1 MNKFFKLIFVL
12 CAICGF
18 TQAQAQPARPKLV
31 VGLVVDQMRWDYL
44 CRYQDRYCEG
54 GFKRLLNEGFS
65 YENCRIPYIPSVT
78 AIGHTSIYTG
88 SVPSIHGIAGNNF
101 MKDGKKTYCTE
112 DNTVKPVGSNGK
124 AGMESPRNM
133 WCTTIGDE
141 LRIAT
146 NDRSKV
152 IGVAI
157 KDRAAILPAG
167 HHANGA
173 YWFDPEAGKF
183 ITSSFYMDKL
193 PAWVNNFNKQNFL
206 RGGYFVHQFGY
217 QSATSSSFKV
227 SMEEPETHSAFG
239 VGGRLVGL
247 MYEHSDDKFMGTGS
261 AYTDAQSF
269 KKQTNQ
275 TGYQGT
281 GFLTRLVYH
290 PLIEKGNLFHVGIGL
305 NYELAAENRSNM
317 EFKAPYPVRVAGINA
332 IGAKI
337 TDAKSDFKF
346 SGELMAAKGHVG
358 IEGKYIF
365 MNVDR
370 KGDAKSYNAWGAYG
384 NLRFLLNNEYEYV
397 KNDAGIAT
405 PAPKSWELVAAYNYT
420 DMNDAK
426 AGFHG
431 GKLSD
436 WALTMNYYINK
447 YMIWRVSG
455 HIVRAGESDY
465 SGFNKNT
472 FRVIETRLQFKF

>member
-1 MNKFFKLIFVL
+1 MAAALVM
-12 CAICGF
+12 GF
-18 TQAQAQPARPKLV
+18 AAAANAQENKLV
-31 VGLVVDQMRWDYL
+31 VKPSGRILMDAAFLNSSNKTVDEQCVDGVNVPDIRIGMKVSYGKW
-44 CRYQDRYCEG
+44 EG
-54 GFKRLLNEGFS
+54 K
-65 YENCRIPYIPSVT
+65 
-78 AIGHTSIYTG
+78 ADIGYARG
-88 SVPSIHGIAGNNF
+88 SVSP
-101 MKDGKKTYCTE
+101 KD
-112 DNTVKPVGSNGK
+112 
-124 AGMESPRNM
+124 
-133 WCTTIGDE
+133 I
-141 LRIAT
+141 
-146 NDRSKV
+146 
-152 IGVAI
+152 
-157 KDRAAILPAG
+157 
-167 HHANGA
+167 
-173 YWFDPEAGKF
+173 F
-183 ITSSFYMDKL
+183 IQY
-193 PAWVNNFNKQNFL
+193 NFNKQNFL

-261 AYTDAQSF
+261 VYTDAQSF
-269 KKQTNQ
+269 KKQTNH

-281 GFLTRLVYH
+281 GLLTRLVYH

-358 IEGKYIF
+358 IEGQYIF

-370 KGDAKSYNAWGAYG
+370 KGDAKSYKAWGAYG

>member
-1 MNKFFKLIFVL
+1 MAAALVM
-12 CAICGF
+12 GF
-18 TQAQAQPARPKLV
+18 AAAANAQENKLV
-31 VGLVVDQMRWDYL
+31 VKPSGRILMDAAFLNSSNKAVDEQCVDGVNVPDIRIGMKVSYGKW
-44 CRYQDRYCEG
+44 EG
-54 GFKRLLNEGFS
+54 K
-65 YENCRIPYIPSVT
+65 
-78 AIGHTSIYTG
+78 ADIGYARG
-88 SVPSIHGIAGNNF
+88 SVSP
-101 MKDGKKTYCTE
+101 KD
-112 DNTVKPVGSNGK
+112 
-124 AGMESPRNM
+124 
-133 WCTTIGDE
+133 I
-141 LRIAT
+141 
-146 NDRSKV
+146 
-152 IGVAI
+152 
-157 KDRAAILPAG
+157 
-167 HHANGA
+167 
-173 YWFDPEAGKF
+173 F
-183 ITSSFYMDKL
+183 IQY
-193 PAWVNNFNKQNFL
+193 NFNKQNFL

-247 MYEHSDDKFMGTGS
+247 MYEHSDNKFMGTGS
-261 AYTDAQSF
+261 VYTDAQSF
-269 KKQTNQ
+269 KKQTNH

-281 GFLTRLVYH
+281 GLLTRLVYH

-358 IEGKYIF
+358 IEGQYIF

-472 FRVIETRLQFKF
+472 FRVIETRIQFKF

>member
-1 MNKFFKLIFVL
+1 MAAALVM
-12 CAICGF
+12 GF
-18 TQAQAQPARPKLV
+18 AAAANAQENKLV
-31 VGLVVDQMRWDYL
+31 VKPSGRILMDAAFLSSSNKAVDEQCVDGVNVPDIRIGMKVSYGKW
-44 CRYQDRYCEG
+44 EG
-54 GFKRLLNEGFS
+54 K
-65 YENCRIPYIPSVT
+65 
-78 AIGHTSIYTG
+78 ADIGYARG
-88 SVPSIHGIAGNNF
+88 SVSP
-101 MKDGKKTYCTE
+101 KD
-112 DNTVKPVGSNGK
+112 
-124 AGMESPRNM
+124 
-133 WCTTIGDE
+133 I
-141 LRIAT
+141 
-146 NDRSKV
+146 
-152 IGVAI
+152 
-157 KDRAAILPAG
+157 
-167 HHANGA
+167 
-173 YWFDPEAGKF
+173 F
-183 ITSSFYMDKL
+183 IQY
-193 PAWVNNFNKQNFL
+193 NFNKENFL

-247 MYEHSDDKFMGTGS
+247 MYEHSDNKFMGTGS
-261 AYTDAQSF
+261 VYTDAQSF

-281 GFLTRLVYH
+281 GLLTRLVYH

-337 TDAKSDFKF
+337 TDAKNDFKF
-346 SGELMAAKGHVG
+346 SGEVMAAKGHVG
-358 IEGKYIF
+358 IEGQYIF

-370 KGDAKSYNAWGAYG
+370 KGDAKSYKAWGAYG

-472 FRVIETRLQFKF
+472 FRVIETRIQFKF

>member
-1 MNKFFKLIFVL
+1 MAAALVM
-12 CAICGF
+12 GF
-18 TQAQAQPARPKLV
+18 AAAANAQENKLV
-31 VGLVVDQMRWDYL
+31 VKPSGRILMDAAFLSSSNKAVDEQCVDGVNVPDIRIGMKVSYGKW
-44 CRYQDRYCEG
+44 EG
-54 GFKRLLNEGFS
+54 K
-65 YENCRIPYIPSVT
+65 
-78 AIGHTSIYTG
+78 ADIGYARG
-88 SVPSIHGIAGNNF
+88 SVSP
-101 MKDGKKTYCTE
+101 KD
-112 DNTVKPVGSNGK
+112 
-124 AGMESPRNM
+124 
-133 WCTTIGDE
+133 I
-141 LRIAT
+141 
-146 NDRSKV
+146 
-152 IGVAI
+152 
-157 KDRAAILPAG
+157 
-167 HHANGA
+167 
-173 YWFDPEAGKF
+173 F
-183 ITSSFYMDKL
+183 IQY
-193 PAWVNNFNKQNFL
+193 NFNKENFL

-247 MYEHSDDKFMGTGS
+247 MYEHSDNKFMGTGS
-261 AYTDAQSF
+261 VYTDAQSF

-281 GFLTRLVYH
+281 GLLTRLVYH

-337 TDAKSDFKF
+337 TDAKNDFKF
-346 SGELMAAKGHVG
+346 SGEVMAAKGHVG
-358 IEGKYIF
+358 IEGQYIF

-370 KGDAKSYNAWGAYG
+370 KGDAKSYKAWGAYG

>member
-1 MNKFFKLIFVL
+1 MKKYIMAAALVM
-12 CAICGF
+12 GF
-18 TQAQAQPARPKLV
+18 AAAANAQENKLV
-31 VGLVVDQMRWDYL
+31 VKPSGRILMDAAFLNSSNKAVDEQCVDGVNVPDIRIGMKVSYGKW
-44 CRYQDRYCEG
+44 EG
-54 GFKRLLNEGFS
+54 K
-65 YENCRIPYIPSVT
+65 
-78 AIGHTSIYTG
+78 ADIGYARG
-88 SVPSIHGIAGNNF
+88 SVSP
-101 MKDGKKTYCTE
+101 KD
-112 DNTVKPVGSNGK
+112 
-124 AGMESPRNM
+124 
-133 WCTTIGDE
+133 I
-141 LRIAT
+141 
-146 NDRSKV
+146 
-152 IGVAI
+152 
-157 KDRAAILPAG
+157 
-167 HHANGA
+167 
-173 YWFDPEAGKF
+173 F
-183 ITSSFYMDKL
+183 IQY
-193 PAWVNNFNKQNFL
+193 NFNKQNFL

-247 MYEHSDDKFMGTGS
+247 MYEHSDNKFMGTGS
-261 AYTDAQSF
+261 IYTDAQSF
-269 KKQTNQ
+269 KKQTNH
-275 TGYQGT
+275 TGYQGS

-358 IEGKYIF
+358 IEGQYIF

-370 KGDAKSYNAWGAYG
+370 KGDAKSYKAWGAYG

>member
-1 MNKFFKLIFVL
+1 MKKYMMAAALVM
-12 CAICGF
+12 GF
-18 TQAQAQPARPKLV
+18 AAAANAQENKLV
-31 VGLVVDQMRWDYL
+31 VKPSGRILMDAAFLSSSNKAVDEQCVDGVNVPDIRIGMKVSYGKW
-44 CRYQDRYCEG
+44 EG
-54 GFKRLLNEGFS
+54 K
-65 YENCRIPYIPSVT
+65 
-78 AIGHTSIYTG
+78 ADIGYARG
-88 SVPSIHGIAGNNF
+88 SVSP
-101 MKDGKKTYCTE
+101 KD
-112 DNTVKPVGSNGK
+112 
-124 AGMESPRNM
+124 
-133 WCTTIGDE
+133 I
-141 LRIAT
+141 
-146 NDRSKV
+146 
-152 IGVAI
+152 
-157 KDRAAILPAG
+157 
-167 HHANGA
+167 
-173 YWFDPEAGKF
+173 F
-183 ITSSFYMDKL
+183 IQY
-193 PAWVNNFNKQNFL
+193 NFNKENFL

-247 MYEHSDDKFMGTGS
+247 MYEHSDNKFMGTGS
-261 AYTDAQSF
+261 IYTDAQSF

-281 GFLTRLVYH
+281 GLLTRLVYH

-337 TDAKSDFKF
+337 TDAKNDFKF

-358 IEGKYIF
+358 IEGQYIY

-472 FRVIETRLQFKF
+472 FRVIETRIQFKF

>member
-1 MNKFFKLIFVL
+1 MAAALVM
-12 CAICGF
+12 GF
-18 TQAQAQPARPKLV
+18 AAAANAQENKLV
-31 VGLVVDQMRWDYL
+31 VKPSGRILMDAAFLNSSNKTVDEQCVDGVNVPDIRIGMKVSYGKW
-44 CRYQDRYCEG
+44 EG
-54 GFKRLLNEGFS
+54 K
-65 YENCRIPYIPSVT
+65 
-78 AIGHTSIYTG
+78 ADIGYARG
-88 SVPSIHGIAGNNF
+88 SVSP
-101 MKDGKKTYCTE
+101 KD
-112 DNTVKPVGSNGK
+112 
-124 AGMESPRNM
+124 
-133 WCTTIGDE
+133 I
-141 LRIAT
+141 
-146 NDRSKV
+146 
-152 IGVAI
+152 
-157 KDRAAILPAG
+157 
-167 HHANGA
+167 
-173 YWFDPEAGKF
+173 F
-183 ITSSFYMDKL
+183 IQY
-193 PAWVNNFNKQNFL
+193 NFNKQNFL

-247 MYEHSDDKFMGTGS
+247 MYEHSDNKFMGTGS
-261 AYTDAQSF
+261 IYTDAQSF
-269 KKQTNQ
+269 KKQTNH
-275 TGYQGT
+275 TGYQGS

-337 TDAKSDFKF
+337 TDAKNDFKF

-358 IEGKYIF
+358 IEGQYIF

-370 KGDAKSYNAWGAYG
+370 KGDAKSYKAWGAYG

>member
-1 MNKFFKLIFVL
+1 MKKYMMAAALVM
-12 CAICGF
+12 GF
-18 TQAQAQPARPKLV
+18 AAAANAQENKLV
-31 VGLVVDQMRWDYL
+31 VKPSGRILMDAAFLNSSNKAVDEQCVDGVNVPDIRIGMKVSYGKW
-44 CRYQDRYCEG
+44 EG
-54 GFKRLLNEGFS
+54 K
-65 YENCRIPYIPSVT
+65 
-78 AIGHTSIYTG
+78 ADIGYARG
-88 SVPSIHGIAGNNF
+88 SVSP
-101 MKDGKKTYCTE
+101 KD
-112 DNTVKPVGSNGK
+112 
-124 AGMESPRNM
+124 
-133 WCTTIGDE
+133 I
-141 LRIAT
+141 
-146 NDRSKV
+146 
-152 IGVAI
+152 
-157 KDRAAILPAG
+157 
-167 HHANGA
+167 
-173 YWFDPEAGKF
+173 F
-183 ITSSFYMDKL
+183 IQY
-193 PAWVNNFNKQNFL
+193 NFNKENFL

-247 MYEHSDDKFMGTGS
+247 MYEHSDNKFMGTGS
-261 AYTDAQSF
+261 VYTDAQSF

-305 NYELAAENRSNM
+305 NYELTAENRSNM

-337 TDAKSDFKF
+337 TDAKNDFKF
-346 SGELMAAKGHVG
+346 SGEVMAAKGHVG
-358 IEGKYIF
+358 IEGQYIF

-472 FRVIETRLQFKF
+472 FRVIETRIQFKF

>member
-1 MNKFFKLIFVL
+1 MAAALIM
-12 CAICGF
+12 GF
-18 TQAQAQPARPKLV
+18 AAAANAQENKLV
-31 VGLVVDQMRWDYL
+31 VKPSGRILMDAAFLNSSNKTVDEQCVDGVNVPDIRIGMKVSYGKW
-44 CRYQDRYCEG
+44 EG
-54 GFKRLLNEGFS
+54 K
-65 YENCRIPYIPSVT
+65 
-78 AIGHTSIYTG
+78 ADIGYARG
-88 SVPSIHGIAGNNF
+88 SVSP
-101 MKDGKKTYCTE
+101 KD
-112 DNTVKPVGSNGK
+112 
-124 AGMESPRNM
+124 
-133 WCTTIGDE
+133 I
-141 LRIAT
+141 
-146 NDRSKV
+146 
-152 IGVAI
+152 
-157 KDRAAILPAG
+157 
-167 HHANGA
+167 
-173 YWFDPEAGKF
+173 F
-183 ITSSFYMDKL
+183 IQY
-193 PAWVNNFNKQNFL
+193 NFNKQNFL

-247 MYEHSDDKFMGTGS
+247 MYEHSDNKFMGTGS
-261 AYTDAQSF
+261 IYTDAQSF
-269 KKQTNQ
+269 KKQTNH

-281 GFLTRLVYH
+281 GLLTRLVYH

-337 TDAKSDFKF
+337 TDAKNDFKF

-358 IEGKYIF
+358 IEGQYIF

-472 FRVIETRLQFKF
+472 FRVIETRIQFKF

>member
-1 MNKFFKLIFVL
+1 MAAALVM
-12 CAICGF
+12 GF
-18 TQAQAQPARPKLV
+18 AAAANAQENKLV
-31 VGLVVDQMRWDYL
+31 VKPSGRILMDAAFLNSSNKTVDEQCVDGVNVPDIRIGMKVSYGKW
-44 CRYQDRYCEG
+44 EG
-54 GFKRLLNEGFS
+54 K
-65 YENCRIPYIPSVT
+65 
-78 AIGHTSIYTG
+78 ADIGYARG
-88 SVPSIHGIAGNNF
+88 SVSP
-101 MKDGKKTYCTE
+101 KD
-112 DNTVKPVGSNGK
+112 
-124 AGMESPRNM
+124 
-133 WCTTIGDE
+133 I
-141 LRIAT
+141 
-146 NDRSKV
+146 
-152 IGVAI
+152 
-157 KDRAAILPAG
+157 
-167 HHANGA
+167 
-173 YWFDPEAGKF
+173 F
-183 ITSSFYMDKL
+183 IQY
-193 PAWVNNFNKQNFL
+193 NFNKQNFL

-247 MYEHSDDKFMGTGS
+247 MYEHSDNKFMGTGS
-261 AYTDAQSF
+261 IYTDAQSF
-269 KKQTNQ
+269 KKQTNH

-281 GFLTRLVYH
+281 GLLTRLVYH

-358 IEGKYIF
+358 IEGQYIF

-370 KGDAKSYNAWGAYG
+370 KGDAKSYKAWGAYG

-405 PAPKSWELVAAYNYT
+405 PAQKSWELVAAYNYT

>member
-1 MNKFFKLIFVL
+1 MKKYIMAAALVM
-12 CAICGF
+12 GF
-18 TQAQAQPARPKLV
+18 AAAANAQENKLV
-31 VGLVVDQMRWDYL
+31 VKPSGRILMDAAFLNSSNKAVDEQCVDGVNVPDIRIGMKVSYGKW
-44 CRYQDRYCEG
+44 EG
-54 GFKRLLNEGFS
+54 K
-65 YENCRIPYIPSVT
+65 
-78 AIGHTSIYTG
+78 ADIGYARG
-88 SVPSIHGIAGNNF
+88 SVSP
-101 MKDGKKTYCTE
+101 KD
-112 DNTVKPVGSNGK
+112 
-124 AGMESPRNM
+124 
-133 WCTTIGDE
+133 I
-141 LRIAT
+141 
-146 NDRSKV
+146 
-152 IGVAI
+152 
-157 KDRAAILPAG
+157 
-167 HHANGA
+167 
-173 YWFDPEAGKF
+173 F
-183 ITSSFYMDKL
+183 IQY
-193 PAWVNNFNKQNFL
+193 NFNKQNFL

-261 AYTDAQSF
+261 IYTDAQSF
-269 KKQTNQ
+269 KKQTNL

-337 TDAKSDFKF
+337 TDAKNDFKF

-358 IEGKYIF
+358 IEGQYIF

>member
-1 MNKFFKLIFVL
+1 MKKYIMAAALVM
-12 CAICGF
+12 GF
-18 TQAQAQPARPKLV
+18 AAAANAQENKLV
-31 VGLVVDQMRWDYL
+31 VKPSGRILMDAAFLSSSNKAVDEQCVDGVNVPDIRIGMKVSYGKW
-44 CRYQDRYCEG
+44 EG
-54 GFKRLLNEGFS
+54 K
-65 YENCRIPYIPSVT
+65 
-78 AIGHTSIYTG
+78 ADIGYARG
-88 SVPSIHGIAGNNF
+88 SVSP
-101 MKDGKKTYCTE
+101 KD
-112 DNTVKPVGSNGK
+112 
-124 AGMESPRNM
+124 
-133 WCTTIGDE
+133 I
-141 LRIAT
+141 
-146 NDRSKV
+146 
-152 IGVAI
+152 
-157 KDRAAILPAG
+157 
-167 HHANGA
+167 
-173 YWFDPEAGKF
+173 F
-183 ITSSFYMDKL
+183 IQY
-193 PAWVNNFNKQNFL
+193 NFNKQNFL

-247 MYEHSDDKFMGTGS
+247 MYEHSDNKFMGTGS
-261 AYTDAQSF
+261 VYTDAQSF

-337 TDAKSDFKF
+337 TDAKNDFKF

-358 IEGKYIF
+358 IEGQYIF

-472 FRVIETRLQFKF
+472 FRVIETRIQFKF

>member
-1 MNKFFKLIFVL
+1 MAAALVM
-12 CAICGF
+12 GF
-18 TQAQAQPARPKLV
+18 AAAANAQENKLV
-31 VGLVVDQMRWDYL
+31 VKPSGRILMDAAFLNSSNKTVDEQCVDGVNVPDIRIGMKVSYGKW
-44 CRYQDRYCEG
+44 EG
-54 GFKRLLNEGFS
+54 K
-65 YENCRIPYIPSVT
+65 
-78 AIGHTSIYTG
+78 ADIGYARG
-88 SVPSIHGIAGNNF
+88 SVSP
-101 MKDGKKTYCTE
+101 KD
-112 DNTVKPVGSNGK
+112 
-124 AGMESPRNM
+124 
-133 WCTTIGDE
+133 I
-141 LRIAT
+141 
-146 NDRSKV
+146 
-152 IGVAI
+152 
-157 KDRAAILPAG
+157 
-167 HHANGA
+167 
-173 YWFDPEAGKF
+173 F
-183 ITSSFYMDKL
+183 IQY
-193 PAWVNNFNKQNFL
+193 NFNKQNFL

-247 MYEHSDDKFMGTGS
+247 MYEHSDNKFMGTGS
-261 AYTDAQSF
+261 IYTDAQSF
-269 KKQTNQ
+269 KKQTNH
-275 TGYQGT
+275 TGYQGS

-346 SGELMAAKGHVG
+346 SGEVMAAKGHVG
-358 IEGKYIF
+358 IEGQYIF

>member
-1 MNKFFKLIFVL
+1 MAAALVM
-12 CAICGF
+12 GF
-18 TQAQAQPARPKLV
+18 AAAANAQENKLV
-31 VGLVVDQMRWDYL
+31 VKPSGRILMDAAFLNSSNKTVDEQCVDGVNVPDIRIGMKVSYGKW
-44 CRYQDRYCEG
+44 EG
-54 GFKRLLNEGFS
+54 K
-65 YENCRIPYIPSVT
+65 
-78 AIGHTSIYTG
+78 ADIGYARG
-88 SVPSIHGIAGNNF
+88 SVSP
-101 MKDGKKTYCTE
+101 KD
-112 DNTVKPVGSNGK
+112 
-124 AGMESPRNM
+124 
-133 WCTTIGDE
+133 I
-141 LRIAT
+141 
-146 NDRSKV
+146 
-152 IGVAI
+152 
-157 KDRAAILPAG
+157 
-167 HHANGA
+167 
-173 YWFDPEAGKF
+173 F
-183 ITSSFYMDKL
+183 IQY
-193 PAWVNNFNKQNFL
+193 NFNKQNFL

-261 AYTDAQSF
+261 VYTDAQSF

-337 TDAKSDFKF
+337 TDAKNDFKY
-346 SGELMAAKGHVG
+346 SGELMASKCHVG
-358 IEGKYIF
+358 IEGQYIF

>member
-1 MNKFFKLIFVL
+1 MAAALVM
-12 CAICGF
+12 GF
-18 TQAQAQPARPKLV
+18 AAAANAQENKLV
-31 VGLVVDQMRWDYL
+31 VKPSGRILMDAAFLSSSNKAVDEQCVDGVNVPDIRIGMKVSYGKW
-44 CRYQDRYCEG
+44 EG
-54 GFKRLLNEGFS
+54 K
-65 YENCRIPYIPSVT
+65 
-78 AIGHTSIYTG
+78 ADIGYARG
-88 SVPSIHGIAGNNF
+88 SVSP
-101 MKDGKKTYCTE
+101 KD
-112 DNTVKPVGSNGK
+112 
-124 AGMESPRNM
+124 
-133 WCTTIGDE
+133 I
-141 LRIAT
+141 
-146 NDRSKV
+146 
-152 IGVAI
+152 
-157 KDRAAILPAG
+157 
-167 HHANGA
+167 
-173 YWFDPEAGKF
+173 F
-183 ITSSFYMDKL
+183 IQY
-193 PAWVNNFNKQNFL
+193 NFNKQNFL

-247 MYEHSDDKFMGTGS
+247 MYEHSDNKFMGTGS
-261 AYTDAQSF
+261 VYTDAQSF

-281 GFLTRLVYH
+281 GLLTRLVYH

-337 TDAKSDFKF
+337 TDAKNDFKF

-358 IEGKYIF
+358 IEGQYIF

>member
-1 MNKFFKLIFVL
+1 MKKYMMAVALVM
-12 CAICGF
+12 GF
-18 TQAQAQPARPKLV
+18 AAAANAQENKLV
-31 VGLVVDQMRWDYL
+31 VKPSGRILMDAAFLNSSNKAVDEQCVDGVNVPDIRIGMKVSYGKW
-44 CRYQDRYCEG
+44 EG
-54 GFKRLLNEGFS
+54 K
-65 YENCRIPYIPSVT
+65 
-78 AIGHTSIYTG
+78 ADIGYARG
-88 SVPSIHGIAGNNF
+88 SVSP
-101 MKDGKKTYCTE
+101 KD
-112 DNTVKPVGSNGK
+112 
-124 AGMESPRNM
+124 
-133 WCTTIGDE
+133 I
-141 LRIAT
+141 
-146 NDRSKV
+146 
-152 IGVAI
+152 
-157 KDRAAILPAG
+157 
-167 HHANGA
+167 
-173 YWFDPEAGKF
+173 F
-183 ITSSFYMDKL
+183 IQY
-193 PAWVNNFNKQNFL
+193 NFNKENFL

-247 MYEHSDDKFMGTGS
+247 MYEHSDNKFMGTGS
-261 AYTDAQSF
+261 IYTDAQSF
-269 KKQTNQ
+269 KKQTNH

-281 GFLTRLVYH
+281 GLLTRLVYH

-358 IEGKYIF
+358 IEGQYIF

>member
-1 MNKFFKLIFVL
+1 MAAALVM
-12 CAICGF
+12 GF
-18 TQAQAQPARPKLV
+18 AAAANAQENKLV
-31 VGLVVDQMRWDYL
+31 VKPSGRILMDAAFLNSSNKTIDEQCVDGVNVPDIRIGMKVSYGKW
-44 CRYQDRYCEG
+44 EG
-54 GFKRLLNEGFS
+54 K
-65 YENCRIPYIPSVT
+65 
-78 AIGHTSIYTG
+78 ADIGYARG
-88 SVPSIHGIAGNNF
+88 SVSP
-101 MKDGKKTYCTE
+101 KD
-112 DNTVKPVGSNGK
+112 
-124 AGMESPRNM
+124 
-133 WCTTIGDE
+133 I
-141 LRIAT
+141 
-146 NDRSKV
+146 
-152 IGVAI
+152 
-157 KDRAAILPAG
+157 
-167 HHANGA
+167 
-173 YWFDPEAGKF
+173 F
-183 ITSSFYMDKL
+183 IQY
-193 PAWVNNFNKQNFL
+193 NFNKQNFL

-261 AYTDAQSF
+261 IYTDAQSF
-269 KKQTNQ
+269 KKQTNH
-275 TGYQGT
+275 TGYQGS

-337 TDAKSDFKF
+337 TDAKNDFKF

-358 IEGKYIF
+358 IEGQYIF

-472 FRVIETRLQFKF
+472 FRVIETRIQFKF

>member
-1 MNKFFKLIFVL
+1 MAAALVM
-12 CAICGF
+12 GF
-18 TQAQAQPARPKLV
+18 AAAANAQENKLV
-31 VGLVVDQMRWDYL
+31 VKPSGRILMDAAFLNSSNKAVDEQCVDGVNVPDIRIGMKVSYGKW
-44 CRYQDRYCEG
+44 EG
-54 GFKRLLNEGFS
+54 K
-65 YENCRIPYIPSVT
+65 
-78 AIGHTSIYTG
+78 ADIGYARG
-88 SVPSIHGIAGNNF
+88 SVSP
-101 MKDGKKTYCTE
+101 KD
-112 DNTVKPVGSNGK
+112 
-124 AGMESPRNM
+124 
-133 WCTTIGDE
+133 I
-141 LRIAT
+141 
-146 NDRSKV
+146 
-152 IGVAI
+152 
-157 KDRAAILPAG
+157 
-167 HHANGA
+167 
-173 YWFDPEAGKF
+173 F
-183 ITSSFYMDKL
+183 IQY
-193 PAWVNNFNKQNFL
+193 NFNKQNFL

-261 AYTDAQSF
+261 IYTDAQSF
-269 KKQTNQ
+269 KKQTNH
-275 TGYQGT
+275 TGYQGS

-337 TDAKSDFKF
+337 TDAKNDFKF

-358 IEGKYIF
+358 IEGQYIF

-370 KGDAKSYNAWGAYG
+370 KDDAKSYNAWGAYG

>member
-1 MNKFFKLIFVL
+1 MAAALVM
-12 CAICGF
+12 GF
-18 TQAQAQPARPKLV
+18 AAAANAQENKLV
-31 VGLVVDQMRWDYL
+31 VKPSGRILMDAAFLSSSNKAVNEQCVDGVNVPDIRIGMKVSYGKW
-44 CRYQDRYCEG
+44 EG
-54 GFKRLLNEGFS
+54 K
-65 YENCRIPYIPSVT
+65 
-78 AIGHTSIYTG
+78 ADIGYARG
-88 SVPSIHGIAGNNF
+88 SVSP
-101 MKDGKKTYCTE
+101 KD
-112 DNTVKPVGSNGK
+112 
-124 AGMESPRNM
+124 
-133 WCTTIGDE
+133 I
-141 LRIAT
+141 
-146 NDRSKV
+146 
-152 IGVAI
+152 
-157 KDRAAILPAG
+157 
-167 HHANGA
+167 
-173 YWFDPEAGKF
+173 F
-183 ITSSFYMDKL
+183 IQY
-193 PAWVNNFNKQNFL
+193 NFNKQNFL

-247 MYEHSDDKFMGTGS
+247 MYEHSDNKFMGTGS
-261 AYTDAQSF
+261 VYTDAQSF

-281 GFLTRLVYH
+281 GLLTRLVYH

-337 TDAKSDFKF
+337 TDAKNDFKF
-346 SGELMAAKGHVG
+346 SGEVMAAKGHVG
-358 IEGKYIF
+358 IEGQYIF

>member
-1 MNKFFKLIFVL
+1 MKKYIMAAALVM
-12 CAICGF
+12 GF
-18 TQAQAQPARPKLV
+18 AAAANAQENKLV
-31 VGLVVDQMRWDYL
+31 VKPSGRILMDAAFLNSSNKAVDEQCVDGVNVPDIRIGMKVSYGKW
-44 CRYQDRYCEG
+44 EG
-54 GFKRLLNEGFS
+54 K
-65 YENCRIPYIPSVT
+65 
-78 AIGHTSIYTG
+78 ADIGYARG
-88 SVPSIHGIAGNNF
+88 SVSP
-101 MKDGKKTYCTE
+101 KD
-112 DNTVKPVGSNGK
+112 
-124 AGMESPRNM
+124 
-133 WCTTIGDE
+133 I
-141 LRIAT
+141 
-146 NDRSKV
+146 
-152 IGVAI
+152 
-157 KDRAAILPAG
+157 
-167 HHANGA
+167 
-173 YWFDPEAGKF
+173 F
-183 ITSSFYMDKL
+183 IQY
-193 PAWVNNFNKQNFL
+193 NFNKQNFL

-261 AYTDAQSF
+261 VYTDAQSF

-275 TGYQGT
+275 TGYQGS

-337 TDAKSDFKF
+337 TDAKNDFKF

-358 IEGKYIF
+358 IEGQYIF

>member
-1 MNKFFKLIFVL
+1 MAAALVM
-12 CAICGF
+12 GF
-18 TQAQAQPARPKLV
+18 AAAANAQENKLV
-31 VGLVVDQMRWDYL
+31 VKPSGRILMDAAFLNSSNKTVDEQCVDGVNVPDIRIGMKVSYGKW
-44 CRYQDRYCEG
+44 EG
-54 GFKRLLNEGFS
+54 K
-65 YENCRIPYIPSVT
+65 
-78 AIGHTSIYTG
+78 ADIGYARG
-88 SVPSIHGIAGNNF
+88 SVSP
-101 MKDGKKTYCTE
+101 KD
-112 DNTVKPVGSNGK
+112 
-124 AGMESPRNM
+124 
-133 WCTTIGDE
+133 I
-141 LRIAT
+141 
-146 NDRSKV
+146 
-152 IGVAI
+152 
-157 KDRAAILPAG
+157 
-167 HHANGA
+167 
-173 YWFDPEAGKF
+173 F
-183 ITSSFYMDKL
+183 IQY
-193 PAWVNNFNKQNFL
+193 NFNKQNFL

-247 MYEHSDDKFMGTGS
+247 MYEHSDNKFMGTGS
-261 AYTDAQSF
+261 IYTDAQSF
-269 KKQTNQ
+269 KKQTNH

-281 GFLTRLVYH
+281 GLLTRLVYH

-337 TDAKSDFKF
+337 TDAKNDFKF

-358 IEGKYIF
+358 IEGQYIF

-431 GKLSD
+431 GKLND

>member
-1 MNKFFKLIFVL
+1 MAAALVM
-12 CAICGF
+12 GF
-18 TQAQAQPARPKLV
+18 AAAANAQENKLV
-31 VGLVVDQMRWDYL
+31 VKPSGRILMDAAFLNSSNKAVDEQCVDGVNVPDIRIGMKVSYGKW
-44 CRYQDRYCEG
+44 EG
-54 GFKRLLNEGFS
+54 K
-65 YENCRIPYIPSVT
+65 
-78 AIGHTSIYTG
+78 ADIGYARG
-88 SVPSIHGIAGNNF
+88 SVSP
-101 MKDGKKTYCTE
+101 KD
-112 DNTVKPVGSNGK
+112 
-124 AGMESPRNM
+124 
-133 WCTTIGDE
+133 I
-141 LRIAT
+141 
-146 NDRSKV
+146 
-152 IGVAI
+152 
-157 KDRAAILPAG
+157 
-167 HHANGA
+167 
-173 YWFDPEAGKF
+173 F
-183 ITSSFYMDKL
+183 IQY
-193 PAWVNNFNKQNFL
+193 NFNKQNFL

-261 AYTDAQSF
+261 IYTDAQSF
-269 KKQTNQ
+269 KKQTNH
-275 TGYQGT
+275 TGYQGS

-358 IEGKYIF
+358 IEGQYIF

-472 FRVIETRLQFKF
+472 FRVIEIRLQFKF

>member
-1 MNKFFKLIFVL
+1 MAAALVM
-12 CAICGF
+12 GF
-18 TQAQAQPARPKLV
+18 AAAANAQENKLV
-31 VGLVVDQMRWDYL
+31 VKPSGRILMDAAFLNSSNKAVDEQCVDGVNVPDIRIGMKVSYGKW
-44 CRYQDRYCEG
+44 EG
-54 GFKRLLNEGFS
+54 K
-65 YENCRIPYIPSVT
+65 
-78 AIGHTSIYTG
+78 ADIGYARG
-88 SVPSIHGIAGNNF
+88 SVSP
-101 MKDGKKTYCTE
+101 KD
-112 DNTVKPVGSNGK
+112 
-124 AGMESPRNM
+124 
-133 WCTTIGDE
+133 I
-141 LRIAT
+141 
-146 NDRSKV
+146 
-152 IGVAI
+152 
-157 KDRAAILPAG
+157 
-167 HHANGA
+167 
-173 YWFDPEAGKF
+173 F
-183 ITSSFYMDKL
+183 IQY
-193 PAWVNNFNKQNFL
+193 NFNKQNFL

-261 AYTDAQSF
+261 IYTDAQSF
-269 KKQTNQ
+269 KKQTNH
-275 TGYQGT
+275 TGYQGS

-337 TDAKSDFKF
+337 TDAKNDFKF

-358 IEGKYIF
+358 IEGQYIF

>member
-1 MNKFFKLIFVL
+1 MAAALVM
-12 CAICGF
+12 GF
-18 TQAQAQPARPKLV
+18 AAAANAQENKLV
-31 VGLVVDQMRWDYL
+31 VKPSGRILMDAAFLNSSNKTVDEQCVDGVNVPDIRIGMKVSYGKW
-44 CRYQDRYCEG
+44 EG
-54 GFKRLLNEGFS
+54 K
-65 YENCRIPYIPSVT
+65 
-78 AIGHTSIYTG
+78 ADIGYARG
-88 SVPSIHGIAGNNF
+88 SVSP
-101 MKDGKKTYCTE
+101 KD
-112 DNTVKPVGSNGK
+112 
-124 AGMESPRNM
+124 
-133 WCTTIGDE
+133 I
-141 LRIAT
+141 
-146 NDRSKV
+146 
-152 IGVAI
+152 
-157 KDRAAILPAG
+157 
-167 HHANGA
+167 
-173 YWFDPEAGKF
+173 F
-183 ITSSFYMDKL
+183 IQY
-193 PAWVNNFNKQNFL
+193 NFNKQNFL

-247 MYEHSDDKFMGTGS
+247 MYEHSDNKFMGTGS
-261 AYTDAQSF
+261 IYTDAQSF
-269 KKQTNQ
+269 KKQTNH
-275 TGYQGT
+275 TGYQGS
-281 GFLTRLVYH
+281 GLLTRLVYH

-337 TDAKSDFKF
+337 TDAKNDFKF

-358 IEGKYIF
+358 IEGQYIF

>member
-1 MNKFFKLIFVL
+1 MAAALVM
-12 CAICGF
+12 GF
-18 TQAQAQPARPKLV
+18 AAAANAQENKLV
-31 VGLVVDQMRWDYL
+31 VKPSGRILMDAAFLNSSNKAVDEQCVDGVNVPDIRIGMKVSYGKW
-44 CRYQDRYCEG
+44 EG
-54 GFKRLLNEGFS
+54 K
-65 YENCRIPYIPSVT
+65 
-78 AIGHTSIYTG
+78 ADIGYARG
-88 SVPSIHGIAGNNF
+88 SVSP
-101 MKDGKKTYCTE
+101 KD
-112 DNTVKPVGSNGK
+112 
-124 AGMESPRNM
+124 
-133 WCTTIGDE
+133 I
-141 LRIAT
+141 
-146 NDRSKV
+146 
-152 IGVAI
+152 
-157 KDRAAILPAG
+157 
-167 HHANGA
+167 
-173 YWFDPEAGKF
+173 F
-183 ITSSFYMDKL
+183 IQY
-193 PAWVNNFNKQNFL
+193 NFNKQNFL

-261 AYTDAQSF
+261 IYTDAQSF
-269 KKQTNQ
+269 KKQTNH
-275 TGYQGT
+275 TGYQGS

-317 EFKAPYPVRVAGINA
+317 EFKAPYPIRVAGINA

-337 TDAKSDFKF
+337 TDAKNDFKF

-358 IEGKYIF
+358 IEGQYIF

>member
-1 MNKFFKLIFVL
+1 MAAALVM
-12 CAICGF
+12 GF
-18 TQAQAQPARPKLV
+18 AAAANAQENKLV
-31 VGLVVDQMRWDYL
+31 VKPSGRILMDAAFLNSSNKAVDEQCVDGVNVPDIRIGMKVSYGKW
-44 CRYQDRYCEG
+44 EG
-54 GFKRLLNEGFS
+54 K
-65 YENCRIPYIPSVT
+65 
-78 AIGHTSIYTG
+78 ADIGYARG
-88 SVPSIHGIAGNNF
+88 SVSP
-101 MKDGKKTYCTE
+101 KD
-112 DNTVKPVGSNGK
+112 
-124 AGMESPRNM
+124 
-133 WCTTIGDE
+133 I
-141 LRIAT
+141 
-146 NDRSKV
+146 
-152 IGVAI
+152 
-157 KDRAAILPAG
+157 
-167 HHANGA
+167 
-173 YWFDPEAGKF
+173 F
-183 ITSSFYMDKL
+183 IQY
-193 PAWVNNFNKQNFL
+193 NFNKQNFL

-261 AYTDAQSF
+261 VYTDAQSF

-337 TDAKSDFKF
+337 TDAKNDFKF

-358 IEGKYIF
+358 IEGQYIF

-397 KNDAGIAT
+397 KSDAGIAT

>member
-1 MNKFFKLIFVL
+1 MAAALFM
-12 CAICGF
+12 GF
-18 TQAQAQPARPKLV
+18 AAAANAQENKLV
-31 VGLVVDQMRWDYL
+31 VKPSGRILMDAAFLNSSNKAVDEQCVDGVNVPDIRIGMKVSYGKW
-44 CRYQDRYCEG
+44 EG
-54 GFKRLLNEGFS
+54 K
-65 YENCRIPYIPSVT
+65 
-78 AIGHTSIYTG
+78 ADIGYARG
-88 SVPSIHGIAGNNF
+88 SVSP
-101 MKDGKKTYCTE
+101 KD
-112 DNTVKPVGSNGK
+112 
-124 AGMESPRNM
+124 
-133 WCTTIGDE
+133 I
-141 LRIAT
+141 
-146 NDRSKV
+146 
-152 IGVAI
+152 
-157 KDRAAILPAG
+157 
-167 HHANGA
+167 
-173 YWFDPEAGKF
+173 F
-183 ITSSFYMDKL
+183 IQY
-193 PAWVNNFNKQNFL
+193 NFNKQNFL

-261 AYTDAQSF
+261 VYTDAQSF
-269 KKQTNQ
+269 KKQTNH
-275 TGYQGT
+275 TGYQGS

-337 TDAKSDFKF
+337 TDAKNDFKF

-358 IEGKYIF
+358 IEGQYIF

>member
-1 MNKFFKLIFVL
+1 MAAALVM
-12 CAICGF
+12 GF
-18 TQAQAQPARPKLV
+18 AAAANAQENKLV
-31 VGLVVDQMRWDYL
+31 VKPSGRILMDAAFLNSSNKAVDEQCVDGVNVPDIRIGMKVSYGKW
-44 CRYQDRYCEG
+44 EG
-54 GFKRLLNEGFS
+54 K
-65 YENCRIPYIPSVT
+65 
-78 AIGHTSIYTG
+78 ADIGYARG
-88 SVPSIHGIAGNNF
+88 SVSP
-101 MKDGKKTYCTE
+101 KD
-112 DNTVKPVGSNGK
+112 
-124 AGMESPRNM
+124 
-133 WCTTIGDE
+133 I
-141 LRIAT
+141 
-146 NDRSKV
+146 
-152 IGVAI
+152 
-157 KDRAAILPAG
+157 
-167 HHANGA
+167 
-173 YWFDPEAGKF
+173 F
-183 ITSSFYMDKL
+183 IQY
-193 PAWVNNFNKQNFL
+193 NFNKQNFL

-247 MYEHSDDKFMGTGS
+247 MYEHSDNKFMGTGS
-261 AYTDAQSF
+261 VYTDAQSF

-281 GFLTRLVYH
+281 GLLTRLVYH
-290 PLIEKGNLFHVGIGL
+290 PFIEKGNLFHVGIGL

-358 IEGKYIF
+358 IEGQYIF

-472 FRVIETRLQFKF
+472 FRVIETRIQFKF

>member
-1 MNKFFKLIFVL
+1 MAAALVM
-12 CAICGF
+12 GF
-18 TQAQAQPARPKLV
+18 AAAANAQENKLV
-31 VGLVVDQMRWDYL
+31 VKPSGRILMDAAFLNSSNKAVDEQCVDGVNVPDIRIGMKVSYGKW
-44 CRYQDRYCEG
+44 EG
-54 GFKRLLNEGFS
+54 K
-65 YENCRIPYIPSVT
+65 
-78 AIGHTSIYTG
+78 ADIGYARG
-88 SVPSIHGIAGNNF
+88 SVSP
-101 MKDGKKTYCTE
+101 KD
-112 DNTVKPVGSNGK
+112 
-124 AGMESPRNM
+124 
-133 WCTTIGDE
+133 I
-141 LRIAT
+141 
-146 NDRSKV
+146 
-152 IGVAI
+152 
-157 KDRAAILPAG
+157 
-167 HHANGA
+167 
-173 YWFDPEAGKF
+173 F
-183 ITSSFYMDKL
+183 IQY
-193 PAWVNNFNKQNFL
+193 NFNKENFL

-247 MYEHSDDKFMGTGS
+247 MYEHSDNKFMGTGS
-261 AYTDAQSF
+261 VYTDAQSF

-337 TDAKSDFKF
+337 TDAKNDFKF
-346 SGELMAAKGHVG
+346 SGEVMAAKGHVG
-358 IEGKYIF
+358 IEGQYIF

-472 FRVIETRLQFKF
+472 FRIIETRIQFKF

>member
-1 MNKFFKLIFVL
+1 MAAALVM
-12 CAICGF
+12 GF
-18 TQAQAQPARPKLV
+18 AAAANAQENKLV
-31 VGLVVDQMRWDYL
+31 VKPSGRILMDAAFLNSSNKTVDEQCVDGVNIPDIRIGMKVSYGKW
-44 CRYQDRYCEG
+44 EG
-54 GFKRLLNEGFS
+54 K
-65 YENCRIPYIPSVT
+65 
-78 AIGHTSIYTG
+78 ADIGYARG
-88 SVPSIHGIAGNNF
+88 SVSP
-101 MKDGKKTYCTE
+101 KD
-112 DNTVKPVGSNGK
+112 
-124 AGMESPRNM
+124 
-133 WCTTIGDE
+133 I
-141 LRIAT
+141 
-146 NDRSKV
+146 
-152 IGVAI
+152 
-157 KDRAAILPAG
+157 
-167 HHANGA
+167 
-173 YWFDPEAGKF
+173 F
-183 ITSSFYMDKL
+183 IQY
-193 PAWVNNFNKQNFL
+193 NFNKQNFL

-247 MYEHSDDKFMGTGS
+247 MYEHSDNKFMGTGS
-261 AYTDAQSF
+261 IYTDAQSF
-269 KKQTNQ
+269 KKQTNH

-337 TDAKSDFKF
+337 TDAKNDFKF

-358 IEGKYIF
+358 IEGQYIF

-472 FRVIETRLQFKF
+472 FRVIETRIQFKF

>member
-1 MNKFFKLIFVL
+1 MKKYIMAAALVM
-12 CAICGF
+12 GF
-18 TQAQAQPARPKLV
+18 AAAANAQENKLV
-31 VGLVVDQMRWDYL
+31 VKPSGRILMDAAFLNSSNKAVDEQCVDGVNVPDVRIGMKVSYGKW
-44 CRYQDRYCEG
+44 EG
-54 GFKRLLNEGFS
+54 K
-65 YENCRIPYIPSVT
+65 
-78 AIGHTSIYTG
+78 ADIGYARG
-88 SVPSIHGIAGNNF
+88 SVSP
-101 MKDGKKTYCTE
+101 KD
-112 DNTVKPVGSNGK
+112 
-124 AGMESPRNM
+124 
-133 WCTTIGDE
+133 I
-141 LRIAT
+141 
-146 NDRSKV
+146 
-152 IGVAI
+152 
-157 KDRAAILPAG
+157 
-167 HHANGA
+167 
-173 YWFDPEAGKF
+173 F
-183 ITSSFYMDKL
+183 IQY
-193 PAWVNNFNKQNFL
+193 NFNKQNFL

-247 MYEHSDDKFMGTGS
+247 MYEHSDNKFMGTGS
-261 AYTDAQSF
+261 VYTDAQSF
-269 KKQTNQ
+269 KNQTNR

-281 GFLTRLVYH
+281 GLLTRLVYH

-337 TDAKSDFKF
+337 TDAKNDFKF
-346 SGELMAAKGHVG
+346 SGEVMAAKGHVG
-358 IEGKYIF
+358 IEGQYIF

-370 KGDAKSYNAWGAYG
+370 KGDAKSYKAWGAYG

-472 FRVIETRLQFKF
+472 FRVIETRIQFKF

>member
-1 MNKFFKLIFVL
+1 MAVALVM
-12 CAICGF
+12 GF
-18 TQAQAQPARPKLV
+18 AAAANAQENKLV
-31 VGLVVDQMRWDYL
+31 VKPSGRILMDAAFLNSSNKTVDEQCVDGVNVPDIRIGMKVSYGKW
-44 CRYQDRYCEG
+44 EG
-54 GFKRLLNEGFS
+54 K
-65 YENCRIPYIPSVT
+65 
-78 AIGHTSIYTG
+78 ADIGYARG
-88 SVPSIHGIAGNNF
+88 SVSP
-101 MKDGKKTYCTE
+101 KD
-112 DNTVKPVGSNGK
+112 
-124 AGMESPRNM
+124 
-133 WCTTIGDE
+133 I
-141 LRIAT
+141 
-146 NDRSKV
+146 
-152 IGVAI
+152 
-157 KDRAAILPAG
+157 
-167 HHANGA
+167 
-173 YWFDPEAGKF
+173 F
-183 ITSSFYMDKL
+183 IQY
-193 PAWVNNFNKQNFL
+193 NFNKQNFL

-261 AYTDAQSF
+261 IYTDAQSF
-269 KKQTNQ
+269 KKQTNH
-275 TGYQGT
+275 TGYQGS

-358 IEGKYIF
+358 IEGQYIF

-472 FRVIETRLQFKF
+472 FRVIETRIQFKF

>member
-1 MNKFFKLIFVL
+1 MAAALVM
-12 CAICGF
+12 GF
-18 TQAQAQPARPKLV
+18 AAAANAQENKLV
-31 VGLVVDQMRWDYL
+31 VKPSGRILMDAAFLNSSNKAVDEQCVDGVNVPDIRIGMKVSYGKW
-44 CRYQDRYCEG
+44 EG
-54 GFKRLLNEGFS
+54 K
-65 YENCRIPYIPSVT
+65 
-78 AIGHTSIYTG
+78 ADIGYARG
-88 SVPSIHGIAGNNF
+88 SVSP
-101 MKDGKKTYCTE
+101 KD
-112 DNTVKPVGSNGK
+112 
-124 AGMESPRNM
+124 
-133 WCTTIGDE
+133 I
-141 LRIAT
+141 
-146 NDRSKV
+146 
-152 IGVAI
+152 
-157 KDRAAILPAG
+157 
-167 HHANGA
+167 
-173 YWFDPEAGKF
+173 F
-183 ITSSFYMDKL
+183 IQY
-193 PAWVNNFNKQNFL
+193 NFNKENFL

-247 MYEHSDDKFMGTGS
+247 MYEHSDNKFMGTGS
-261 AYTDAQSF
+261 VYTDAQSF
-269 KKQTNQ
+269 KKQTNH

-337 TDAKSDFKF
+337 TDAKNDFKF
-346 SGELMAAKGHVG
+346 SGEVMAAKGHVG
-358 IEGKYIF
+358 IEGQYIF

>member
-1 MNKFFKLIFVL
+1 MAAALVM
-12 CAICGF
+12 GF
-18 TQAQAQPARPKLV
+18 AAAANAQENKLV
-31 VGLVVDQMRWDYL
+31 VKPSGRILMDAAFLNSSNKAVDEQCVDGVNVPDIRIGMKVSYGKW
-44 CRYQDRYCEG
+44 EG
-54 GFKRLLNEGFS
+54 K
-65 YENCRIPYIPSVT
+65 
-78 AIGHTSIYTG
+78 ADIGYARG
-88 SVPSIHGIAGNNF
+88 SVSP
-101 MKDGKKTYCTE
+101 KD
-112 DNTVKPVGSNGK
+112 
-124 AGMESPRNM
+124 
-133 WCTTIGDE
+133 I
-141 LRIAT
+141 
-146 NDRSKV
+146 
-152 IGVAI
+152 
-157 KDRAAILPAG
+157 
-167 HHANGA
+167 
-173 YWFDPEAGKF
+173 F
-183 ITSSFYMDKL
+183 IQY
-193 PAWVNNFNKQNFL
+193 NFNKQNFL

-261 AYTDAQSF
+261 IYTDAQSF

-337 TDAKSDFKF
+337 TDAKNDFKF

-358 IEGKYIF
+358 IEGQYIF
-365 MNVDR
+365 MNADR

>member
-1 MNKFFKLIFVL
+1 MAAALVM
-12 CAICGF
+12 GF
-18 TQAQAQPARPKLV
+18 AAAANAQENKLV
-31 VGLVVDQMRWDYL
+31 VKPSGRILMDAAFLSSSNKAVDEQCVDGVNVPDIRIGMKVSYGKW
-44 CRYQDRYCEG
+44 EG
-54 GFKRLLNEGFS
+54 K
-65 YENCRIPYIPSVT
+65 
-78 AIGHTSIYTG
+78 ADIGYARG
-88 SVPSIHGIAGNNF
+88 SVSP
-101 MKDGKKTYCTE
+101 KD
-112 DNTVKPVGSNGK
+112 
-124 AGMESPRNM
+124 
-133 WCTTIGDE
+133 I
-141 LRIAT
+141 
-146 NDRSKV
+146 
-152 IGVAI
+152 
-157 KDRAAILPAG
+157 
-167 HHANGA
+167 
-173 YWFDPEAGKF
+173 F
-183 ITSSFYMDKL
+183 IQY
-193 PAWVNNFNKQNFL
+193 NFNKENFL

-247 MYEHSDDKFMGTGS
+247 MYEHSDNKFMGTGS
-261 AYTDAQSF
+261 VYTDAQSF

-281 GFLTRLVYH
+281 GLLTRLVYH

-337 TDAKSDFKF
+337 TDAKNDFKF

-358 IEGKYIF
+358 IEGQYIF

-472 FRVIETRLQFKF
+472 FRVIETRIQFKF

>member
-1 MNKFFKLIFVL
+1 MAAALVM
-12 CAICGF
+12 GF
-18 TQAQAQPARPKLV
+18 AAAANAQENKLV
-31 VGLVVDQMRWDYL
+31 VKPSGRILMDAAFLNSSNKAVDEQCVDGVNVPDIRIGMKVSYGKW
-44 CRYQDRYCEG
+44 EG
-54 GFKRLLNEGFS
+54 K
-65 YENCRIPYIPSVT
+65 
-78 AIGHTSIYTG
+78 ADIGYARG
-88 SVPSIHGIAGNNF
+88 SVSP
-101 MKDGKKTYCTE
+101 KD
-112 DNTVKPVGSNGK
+112 
-124 AGMESPRNM
+124 
-133 WCTTIGDE
+133 I
-141 LRIAT
+141 
-146 NDRSKV
+146 
-152 IGVAI
+152 
-157 KDRAAILPAG
+157 
-167 HHANGA
+167 
-173 YWFDPEAGKF
+173 F
-183 ITSSFYMDKL
+183 IQY
-193 PAWVNNFNKQNFL
+193 NFNKQNFL

-358 IEGKYIF
+358 IEGQYIF

-426 AGFHG
+426 AGLHG

>member
-1 MNKFFKLIFVL
+1 MAAALVM
-12 CAICGF
+12 GF
-18 TQAQAQPARPKLV
+18 AAAANAQENKLV
-31 VGLVVDQMRWDYL
+31 VKPSGRILMDAAFLSSSNKAVDEQCVDGVNIPDVRIGMKVSYGKW
-44 CRYQDRYCEG
+44 EG
-54 GFKRLLNEGFS
+54 K
-65 YENCRIPYIPSVT
+65 
-78 AIGHTSIYTG
+78 ADIGYARG
-88 SVPSIHGIAGNNF
+88 SVSP
-101 MKDGKKTYCTE
+101 KD
-112 DNTVKPVGSNGK
+112 
-124 AGMESPRNM
+124 
-133 WCTTIGDE
+133 I
-141 LRIAT
+141 
-146 NDRSKV
+146 
-152 IGVAI
+152 
-157 KDRAAILPAG
+157 
-167 HHANGA
+167 
-173 YWFDPEAGKF
+173 F
-183 ITSSFYMDKL
+183 IQY
-193 PAWVNNFNKQNFL
+193 NFNKQNFL

-247 MYEHSDDKFMGTGS
+247 MYEHSDNKFMGTGS
-261 AYTDAQSF
+261 IYTDAQSF

-281 GFLTRLVYH
+281 GLLTRLVYH

-346 SGELMAAKGHVG
+346 SGEVMAAKGHVG
-358 IEGKYIF
+358 IEGQYIF

-370 KGDAKSYNAWGAYG
+370 KGDAKSYKAWGAYG

-472 FRVIETRLQFKF
+472 FRVIETRIQFKF

>member
-1 MNKFFKLIFVL
+1 MAAALVM
-12 CAICGF
+12 GF
-18 TQAQAQPARPKLV
+18 AAAANAQENKLV
-31 VGLVVDQMRWDYL
+31 VKPSGRILMDAAFLNSSNKTVDEQCVDGVNVPDIRIGMKVSYGKW
-44 CRYQDRYCEG
+44 EG
-54 GFKRLLNEGFS
+54 K
-65 YENCRIPYIPSVT
+65 
-78 AIGHTSIYTG
+78 ADIGYARG
-88 SVPSIHGIAGNNF
+88 SVSP
-101 MKDGKKTYCTE
+101 KD
-112 DNTVKPVGSNGK
+112 
-124 AGMESPRNM
+124 
-133 WCTTIGDE
+133 I
-141 LRIAT
+141 
-146 NDRSKV
+146 
-152 IGVAI
+152 
-157 KDRAAILPAG
+157 
-167 HHANGA
+167 
-173 YWFDPEAGKF
+173 F
-183 ITSSFYMDKL
+183 IQY
-193 PAWVNNFNKQNFL
+193 NFNKQNFL

-247 MYEHSDDKFMGTGS
+247 MYEHSDNKFMGTGS
-261 AYTDAQSF
+261 IYTDAQSF
-269 KKQTNQ
+269 KKQTNH

-281 GFLTRLVYH
+281 GLLTRLVYH

-337 TDAKSDFKF
+337 TDAKNDFKF

-358 IEGKYIF
+358 IEGQYIF

-405 PAPKSWELVAAYNYT
+405 PAPKSYELVAAYNYT

>member
-1 MNKFFKLIFVL
+1 MAAALVM
-12 CAICGF
+12 GF
-18 TQAQAQPARPKLV
+18 AAAANAQENKLV
-31 VGLVVDQMRWDYL
+31 VKPSGRILMDAAFLNSSNKAVDEQCVDGVNVPDIRIGMKVSYGKW
-44 CRYQDRYCEG
+44 EG
-54 GFKRLLNEGFS
+54 K
-65 YENCRIPYIPSVT
+65 
-78 AIGHTSIYTG
+78 ADIGYARG
-88 SVPSIHGIAGNNF
+88 SVSP
-101 MKDGKKTYCTE
+101 KD
-112 DNTVKPVGSNGK
+112 
-124 AGMESPRNM
+124 
-133 WCTTIGDE
+133 I
-141 LRIAT
+141 
-146 NDRSKV
+146 
-152 IGVAI
+152 
-157 KDRAAILPAG
+157 
-167 HHANGA
+167 
-173 YWFDPEAGKF
+173 F
-183 ITSSFYMDKL
+183 IQY
-193 PAWVNNFNKQNFL
+193 NFNKQNFL

-261 AYTDAQSF
+261 VYTDAQSF

-332 IGAKI
+332 SGANI
-337 TDAKSDFKF
+337 TDAKNDFKF

-358 IEGKYIF
+358 IEGQYIF

>member
-1 MNKFFKLIFVL
+1 MAAALVM
-12 CAICGF
+12 GF
-18 TQAQAQPARPKLV
+18 AAAANAQENKLV
-31 VGLVVDQMRWDYL
+31 VKPSGRILMDAAFLNSSNKTVDEQCVDGVNVPDIRIGMKVSYGKW
-44 CRYQDRYCEG
+44 EG
-54 GFKRLLNEGFS
+54 K
-65 YENCRIPYIPSVT
+65 
-78 AIGHTSIYTG
+78 ADIGYARG
-88 SVPSIHGIAGNNF
+88 SVSP
-101 MKDGKKTYCTE
+101 KD
-112 DNTVKPVGSNGK
+112 
-124 AGMESPRNM
+124 
-133 WCTTIGDE
+133 I
-141 LRIAT
+141 
-146 NDRSKV
+146 
-152 IGVAI
+152 
-157 KDRAAILPAG
+157 
-167 HHANGA
+167 
-173 YWFDPEAGKF
+173 F
-183 ITSSFYMDKL
+183 IQY
-193 PAWVNNFNKQNFL
+193 NFNKQNFL

-261 AYTDAQSF
+261 VYTDAQSF

-337 TDAKSDFKF
+337 TDAKNDFKF
-346 SGELMAAKGHVG
+346 SGELMVAKGHVG
-358 IEGKYIF
+358 IEGQYIF